1 MFILKLHDE
10 RGFIVLEKKRG
21 DTEQGAHCTEM
32 QGREETVMAK
42 SELNIYTIAKEA
54 GVSPSTVSRVMTQNA
69 RVSEEKRR
77 RVEEVIRKY
86 DYRPNA
92 LAQGLASPKTKVIG
106 LLSSDL
112 MNPYYAELL
121 TKCEQ
126 EINRRGYYPMIFS
139 PMNSYELEVRYLQ
152 KMFDMR
158 VDAIIMMGGKSDQL
172 VTDPEF
178 ADLINRL
185 AESVPVITTGKVE
198 GARCWQVSIDEM
210 SGVDLAMDHLF
221 SLGHRHIAMIGGR
234 NHVKSTYDKRMR
246 YKSIL
251 RSHGI
256 TFRERY
262 VPESDYDIE
271 GGYECMNRLFDTN
284 RTIPTAVM
292 AINDFSAVGVMRS
305 VKERGLKIPE
315 DMAIVSFDNT
325 FIVDT
330 VLPRLTSISYDY
342 DRFGRMLVDTAV
354 RLIQA
359 EDVPMVQQIPSKLVV
374 RNSTV
379 KYAPDPSWDSAYG
392 KEQNQI

>member
-1 MFILKLHDE
+1 
-10 RGFIVLEKKRG
+10 
-21 DTEQGAHCTEM
+21 
-32 QGREETVMAK
+32 MAK
-42 SELNIYTIAKEA
+42 SELNIYRIAEEA

-112 MNPYYAELL
+112 MNPYYAQLL
-121 TKCEQ
+121 TECEH
-126 EINRRGYYPMIFS
+126 EIDRLGYYPMIFS
-139 PMNSYELEVRYLQ
+139 PMNSYDLEIRYLQ

-172 VTDPEF
+172 VTDPAY

-185 AESVPVITTGKVE
+185 GESVPIITTGKVE

-210 SGVDLAMDHLF
+210 SGVDLAMEHLF

-234 NHVKSTYDKRMR
+234 NHVKSTYVKRMR
-246 YKSIL
+246 YRTIL

-262 VPESDYDIE
+262 IPESDYDIE
-271 GGYECMNRLFDTN
+271 GGYQCMNRLFETN
-284 RTIPTAVM
+284 RTMPTAVM

-305 VKERGLKIPE
+305 VKERGLRIPE

-325 FIVDT
+325 FLVDT
-330 VLPRLTSISYDY
+330 VMPRLTSICYDY
-342 DRFGRMLVDTAV
+342 KSFGETLADTAAKLINGESV
-354 RLIQA
+354 PEVQKISSRLI
-359 EDVPMVQQIPSKLVV
+359 V

-379 KYAPDPSWDSAYG
+379 KSAPDPNWG
-392 KEQNQI
+392 ETRQRE

>member
-1 MFILKLHDE
+1 M
-10 RGFIVLEKKRG
+10 VQEKKQRKCRP
-21 DTEQGAHCTEM
+21 GAHCTEM
-32 QGREETVMAK
+32 PGREETVMAK

-342 DRFGRMLVDTAV
+342 DRFGKTLVDTAV

-359 EDVPMVQQIPSKLVV
+359 EDVPMIQQIPSKLVV

-392 KEQNQI
+392 KEQKQI

>member
-1 MFILKLHDE
+1 
-10 RGFIVLEKKRG
+10 
-21 DTEQGAHCTEM
+21 
-32 QGREETVMAK
+32 MAK
-42 SELNIYTIAKEA
+42 IELNIYTIAKEA
-54 GVSPSTVSRVMTQNA
+54 GVSPATVSRVMTQSA

-112 MNPYYAELL
+112 MNPFYAQLL
-121 TKCEQ
+121 TECEH
-126 EINRRGYYPMIFS
+126 EMNNLGYYPMIFS
-139 PMNSYELEVRYLQ
+139 PMNSYELEVKYLQ

-172 VTDPEF
+172 VTDPDYAE
-178 ADLINRL
+178 LVNRL

-210 SGVDLAMDHLF
+210 SGVDLAMEHLF

-246 YKSIL
+246 YKTIL
-251 RSHGI
+251 RRHGI
-256 TFRERY
+256 TFRDRY

-271 GGYECMNRLFDTN
+271 GGYTCMNQLFDTN
-284 RTIPTAVM
+284 RTMPTAVI

-305 VKERGLKIPE
+305 VKERGLRIPE

-325 FIVDT
+325 FLVDT
-330 VLPRLTSISYDY
+330 VLPSLTSVCYDY
-342 DRFGRMLVDTAV
+342 RVFGKALIDTV
-354 RLIQA
+354 VKLINGEEVPTVQKISSRLI
-359 EDVPMVQQIPSKLVV
+359 V
-374 RNSTV
+374 RNSTAKTV
-379 KYAPDPSWDSAYG
+379 SDSSR
-392 KEQNQI
+392 ETMREE

>member
-1 MFILKLHDE
+1 MKGVSDICRMEKL
-10 RGFIVLEKKRG
+10 RR
-21 DTEQGAHCTEM
+21 TA
-32 QGREETVMAK
+32 GRLRHVPGEEETVMAK

-69 RVSEEKRR
+69 RVSEEKRQ

-106 LLSSDL
+106 LLSADL
-112 MNPYYAELL
+112 MNPYYAALL
-121 TKCEQ
+121 TKCEE
-126 EINRRGYYPMIFS
+126 EIHKRGYYPMIFS

-172 VTDPEF
+172 VTDPEY

-198 GARCWQVSIDEM
+198 GARCWQVCIDEM
-210 SGVDLAMDHLF
+210 SGVDLAMEHLF
-221 SLGHRHIAMIGGR
+221 SLGHRHIAMIGGHDR
-234 NHVKSTYDKRMR
+234 SKSTYDKRMR

-271 GGYECMNRLFDTN
+271 GGYECMNRLFETN
-284 RTIPTAVM
+284 RTMPTAVM

-305 VKERGLKIPE
+305 VKEHGLGIPE

-330 VLPRLTSISYDY
+330 VMPRLTSVSYDY
-342 DRFGRMLVDTAV
+342 DSFGKTLVDTAV

-359 EDVPMVQQIPSKLVV
+359 EQVPMIQQIASRLVI

-379 KYAPDPSWDSAYG
+379 KTAPDPSWESTYRKDR
-392 KEQNQI
+392 NR